1 MTKKEKITAKAKEI
15 LAANPSG
22 VRFSELV
29 RNLREAFP
37 GEAYG
42 NFTGAIW
49 NLDSRFPTEIYKP
62 ARGLFRLTHF
72 RSDEPAETMSEQ
84 VESVEIPG
92 RFRESHFYEAFAN
105 YLVQDLE
112 ECTKAIQLG
121 GSMFGAKWGTPDIF
135 GIFKARES
143 DIFKPALEVVVA
155 EVKTDCS
162 QPITAFGQ
170 ACAYRLFA
178 HKSYL
183 VIPRDSQK
191 EDIARLDALCV
202 LSGIGLIL
210 FDATNVQLPEF
221 QIRVRAAKHEPDA
234 FYVNSYLKRIADRLE
249 L

>member
-121 GSMFGAKWGTPDIF
+121 GSMFGAK
-135 GIFKARES
+135 
-143 DIFKPALEVVVA
+143 
-155 EVKTDCS
+155 
-162 QPITAFGQ
+162 Q

>member
-1 MTKKEKITAKAKEI
+1 MTKKEIITAKAKEI
-15 LAANPSG
+15 LAVNPSG

-29 RNLREAFP
+29 RNLQEVFP

-62 ARGLFRLTHF
+62 ARGLFRLTQF
-72 RSDEPAETMSEQ
+72 KTDEPAETTSEA
-84 VESVEIPG
+84 VESVQTPG
-92 RFRESHFYEAFAN
+92 RIRESHFYEAFAN

-191 EDIARLDALCV
+191 RTSLDWTRFACFLASALSSSTQPTFSYRTSR
-202 LSGIGLIL
+202 SGSAQLNMSRTPSTLTLI
-210 FDATNVQLPEF
+210 
-221 QIRVRAAKHEPDA
+221 
-234 FYVNSYLKRIADRLE
+234 
-249 L
+249 